1 MDSHTQQSHNID
13 KQTHPKHNKPQNTCL
28 SCSMLTHTPLKDT
41 RKQQEHAQGFS
52 KNSGPNCEIQL
63 TSHHLLLICTCTLK
77 HKPSG
82 GLWETLHCWEWLP
95 ANGCER
101 NEGGN

>member
-52 KNSGPNCEIQL
+52 KKLWAKLWNTTHI
-63 TSHHLLLICTCTLK
+63 TSFIVNMHMHTQTQTIWRSVGNITLLRMTSC
-77 HKPSG
+77 
-82 GLWETLHCWEWLP
+82 
-95 ANGCER
+95 
-101 NEGGN
+101 